1 MNASTYKIFYTYIF
15 WFFIYLFINSLITRN
30 NCENDNFFY
39 ISLVKMFTRLS
50 HLNCNIK
57 WNCSEPPAR
66 KHMIQLNIVYFCYL
80 FFTHFY
86 SSSQSFGVG
95 SFSFFILFFV
105 IFCIRSVL
113 FWCIIFCDQI
123 IVVLV
128 ECLSEWGSQSRNKMI
143 LVIL

>member
-1 MNASTYKIFYTYIF
+1 MNASTYKISYTYIF

-105 IFCIRSVL
+105 IFLYSFCALLMYNFLRSNY
-113 FWCIIFCDQI
+113 
-123 IVVLV
+123 
-128 ECLSEWGSQSRNKMI
+128 SRISRMLKWMG
-143 LVIL
+143 